1 MILSQT
7 DLSVNNHS
15 INAETRDK
23 MDFSLIIPC
32 YNEEGN
38 VAAFF
43 DEAEKVLDLAP
54 ISYEYVFIN
63 DGSSDQTEAKLREL
77 FDNHPDKNITI
88 INFSRNFGKESA
100 ILQGFKTAQATQS
113 V

>member
-1 MILSQT
+1 
-7 DLSVNNHS
+7 
-15 INAETRDK
+15 

-54 ISYEYVFIN
+54 ISYEYVFVN
-63 DGSSDQTEAKLREL
+63 DGSSDQTEAAIITPAAKPSRDFSVLGDILSFNRNTIAEPREVPTKGMNSVIKVVIISS
-77 FDNHPDKNITI
+77 DAPKSDKKVLLI
-88 INFSRNFGKESA
+88 
-100 ILQGFKTAQATQS
+100 
-113 V
+113 